1 MSKKRKIIIASA
13 VVLVVTAIILCVLLF
28 DSASIGEN
36 VKGELYYS
44 DNSTSFCTNITDEES
59 TEIAK
64 MINGKPMHFLDDA
77 VYRFSDEVYL
87 SFEDGEE
94 IKNYYIDCN
103 GCEALR
109 YDDRVIYLEI
119 EETERLI
126 EILTLYDVKFPIN

>member
-1 MSKKRKIIIASA
+1 MSKKRKIIITSA
-13 VVLVVTAIILCVLLF
+13 VVLVVVAILLSVLLF

-94 IKNYYIDCN
+94 IKKRHAVRQQRCN
-103 GCEALR
+103 RSALHLIAR
-109 YDDRVIYLEI
+109 LQNHEHKQRVQQDI
-119 EETERLI
+119 
-126 EILTLYDVKFPIN
+126 

>member
-1 MSKKRKIIIASA
+1 MSKKRKIIIATA
-13 VVLVVTAIILCVLLF
+13 VVLVVVAILLSVLLF

-44 DNSTSFCTNITDEES
+44 DSSASFCTNITDEES

-77 VYRFSDEVYL
+77 VYRFDDEIYF

-126 EILTLYDVKFPIN
+126 EILTIYSVEFPIN